1 MKKIE
6 FYLVALFLA
15 LSLNSSVMAGRTL
28 DGTKVVGDEDIEWLK
43 DEGYVSTSKFI
54 RQTRALDPE
63 ELAEVETLNLQ
74 GALLGTLGFKKVAEE
89 LLPHLPNLQFLNLYT
104 TQLRTSEDLKLL
116 ASILMRYDNLK
127 YIDIAGNG
135 IAKQTFSF
143 VKEHEDQE
151 ALMDK
156 FRKKVVFSFNILL
169 KREFSAT
176 DREKYDDWYQTHIR
190 YYNTNYYLLALPY

>member
-6 FYLVALFLA
+6 FYLIALFLA

-28 DGTKVVGDEDIEWLK
+28 DGTKVVGDEDIEWL
-43 DEGYVSTSKFI
+43 EGEDVVSTSKFI
-54 RQTRALDPE
+54 QQTLVLDPE

-135 IAKQTFSF
+135 IAWQTFSF
-143 VKEHEDQE
+143 VKEQE
-151 ALMDK
+151 AQGMLTDK

-169 KREFSAT
+169 KREFSEA

-190 YYNTNYYLLALPY
+190 YYSTNYYLLALPY